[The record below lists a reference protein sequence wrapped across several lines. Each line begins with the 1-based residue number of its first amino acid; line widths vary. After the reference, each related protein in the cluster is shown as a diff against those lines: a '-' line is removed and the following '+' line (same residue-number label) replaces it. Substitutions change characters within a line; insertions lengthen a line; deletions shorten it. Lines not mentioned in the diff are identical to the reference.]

1 MIEIVT
7 IRAPIIIWSDG
18 CSSITSHTQNDP
30 NTNSRSIIKLTV
42 EALVYFGAMSNKA
55 KEKGKMIIPIAI
67 ILKGAEKF
75 KFGSFDR

>member
-1 MIEIVT
+1 MYK
-7 IRAPIIIWSDG
+7 R
-18 CSSITSHTQNDP
+18 Q
-30 NTNSRSIIKLTV
+30 NSRSIIKLTV

-67 ILKGAEKF
+67 TLKGAEKF